1 MQVSL
6 NEQIAVVQ
14 AYITHRTDKDI
25 TINMQQFAD
34 VFNVMKL
41 AQAYNF
47 AVQWFQSNNGTVN
60 YLR

>member
-25 TINMQQFAD
+25 TINMQQFVD

-41 AQAYNF
+41 AQAYNY
-47 AVQWFQSNNGTVN
+47 ATEWFQSNNGTIN
-60 YLR
+60 YFR

>member
-1 MQVSL
+1 MEVSL

-14 AYITHRTDKDI
+14 AYITHRTDKEI
-25 TINMQQFAD
+25 TINTKQFVD

-47 AVQWFQSNNGTVN
+47 ATRWFQSNNGTIN
-60 YLR
+60 YFR